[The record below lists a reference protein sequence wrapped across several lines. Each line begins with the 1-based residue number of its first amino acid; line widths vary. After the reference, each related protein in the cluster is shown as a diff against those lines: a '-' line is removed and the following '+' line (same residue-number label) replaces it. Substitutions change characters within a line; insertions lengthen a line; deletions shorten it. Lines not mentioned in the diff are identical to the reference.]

1 MTHASG
7 PLLNPPMMSH
17 SPLKYI
23 YAMTSMHWN
32 SVDLK
37 IRTSYLPSEILW
49 GHRLTPL
56 LTYQTAKGTYD
67 VDHKQFNGT
76 IPISMTERSA
86 KAEGALDE
94 AATDGGQGQQ
104 RKSFYQNM
112 EKDSSISLVRHQAI
126 GQPIELSTPKRLY
139 RRFRYTTGNSDAQ
152 RSPTFTVS

>member
-1 MTHASG
+1 M
-7 PLLNPPMMSH
+7 
-17 SPLKYI
+17 
-23 YAMTSMHWN
+23 
-32 SVDLK
+32 K

-76 IPISMTERSA
+76 VPIAMTERSA
-86 KAEGALDE
+86 KAESAQE
-94 AATDGGQGQQ
+94 ESDGGQGQQ
-104 RKSFYQNM
+104 RKSFYQNL

-139 RRFRYTTGNSDAQ
+139 KRLRSTTGNFDAQ
-152 RSPTFTVS
+152 RSPTFTIS